1 MRRRTLIKSS
11 SLLVIAAL
19 STSALGSCNQ
29 RASESTGEQP
39 DNSASSGN
47 GIGAPLR
54 VGLIPWIGWGEI
66 RLAEVKGFY
75 KEEGVEVEQVM
86 FQSVSDVNTAMLSGQ
101 IDLVWL
107 VAGDLVVLSE
117 TKPGLKFIYASDYSG
132 EVDAIVGRNIAKP
145 EDIAGKKIGREE
157 VPYEIVFV
165 AKFLES
171 LGLTTA
177 DVNVVPLTAADGAVA
192 LVAANLDAVATY
204 EPFVSNA
211 LKASDKNKI
220 LFSAAG
226 SNIIINGLAAPEAVL
241 KDRRADVLAYLRAL
255 EKGNQFRASNPD
267 EANKIVG
274 EWIGVTDKEAADL
287 MTKVTKLDLAEN
299 KKVAFSADPK
309 LNVAGSIDSAG
320 PILVSAKLAKSAT
333 PGAELV
339 DGSLISEL

>member
-1 MRRRTLIKSS
+1 MRRRTLIQSS
-11 SLLVIAAL
+11 SLLAISAL
-19 STSALGSCNQ
+19 ATGVLGSCNQ
-29 RASESTGEQP
+29 KTSDSTREQAAGGGSE
-39 DNSASSGN
+39 A
-47 GIGAPLR
+47 GAPLR

-66 RLAEVKGFY
+66 HLADVQGFY
-75 KEEGVEVEQVM
+75 KEEGVNVEQVL

-107 VAGDLVVLSE
+107 VAGDLVVLTE

-132 EVDAIVGRNIAKP
+132 EVDAIVGRNLDKP
-145 EDIAGKKIGREE
+145 EDIAGKRLGREE

-171 LGLTTA
+171 VGLTTK
-177 DVNVVPLTAADGAVA
+177 DVTVVPLTAADGAVA
-192 LVAANLDAVATY
+192 LVAENLDAVATY

-211 LKASDKNKI
+211 LKASDDNKI

-241 KDRRADVLAYLRAL
+241 KDRRSDVLAYLRAI

-267 EANKIVG
+267 EANKMVG
-274 EWIGVTDKEAADL
+274 EWIGVSDKEAADL
-287 MTKVTKLDLAEN
+287 MTKVTKLDIAEN

-309 LNVAGSIDSAG
+309 LNIAGSIDSAG
-320 PILVSAKLAKSAT
+320 PILVEAKLAKSAT

-339 DGSLISEL
+339 DGSFVNEL

>member
-11 SLLVIAAL
+11 SLLAISAL
-19 STSALGSCNQ
+19 TVTTLGSCNQ
-29 RASESTGEQP
+29 RASDSTS
-39 DNSASSGN
+39 DRAASVEGK
-47 GIGAPLR
+47 APLR

-66 RLAEVKGFY
+66 QLAEAKGFY
-75 KEEGVEVEQVM
+75 KEEGVDVEPVM

-101 IDLVWL
+101 IDLIWL

-132 EVDAIVGRNIAKP
+132 EVDAIVGRNLAKP
-145 EDIAGKKIGREE
+145 EDIKGKKIGREE

-171 LGLTTA
+171 VGLTTD

-192 LVAANLDAVATY
+192 LVAENLDAVATY

-211 LKASDKNKI
+211 LKASAENKI

-226 SNIIINGLAAPEAVL
+226 TNIIINGLAAPEAVL
-241 KDRRADVLAYLRAL
+241 KERRADVLAYLRAL

-287 MTKVTKLDLAEN
+287 MTKVTKLDVAEN
-299 KKVAFSADPK
+299 KKMAFSSDPK

-320 PILVSAKLAKSAT
+320 PILVAAKLAKSAT
-333 PGAELV
+333 PGADLV
-339 DGSLISEL
+339 DGSLINEL